1 MVYILNMT
9 MEAEQTN
16 NVAVDGHRLKLLS
29 YNVQVGIPANNFR
42 HYLSNTWKHLL
53 PFAGRSNNLDRIARF
68 IKDFDIVGLLELDSG
83 SIRSEFVNQPQYVAK
98 KAGFP
103 YVYSKT
109 NRDLGILAQHSLA
122 IMSHHEA
129 ILVKEHSLPS
139 TIPGRGALE
148 VHFGDE
154 KDPLVVVLAHLS
166 LMSGARR
173 KQLCYLSR
181 IVKKYRHAVVMGD
194 LNTQIHSEELGLLFT
209 NTTLNKPESSHHT
222 FPSWKP
228 RVGFDHI
235 LVTPELKIEESEV
248 FGLDYSD
255 HLPVGME
262 VGAPSAHF
270 SARSRLT
277 A

>member
-1 MVYILNMT
+1 M
-9 MEAEQTN
+9 
-16 NVAVDGHRLKLLS
+16 
-29 YNVQVGIPANNFR
+29 
-42 HYLSNTWKHLL
+42 
-53 PFAGRSNNLDRIARF
+53 
-68 IKDFDIVGLLELDSG
+68 
-83 SIRSEFVNQPQYVAK
+83 NQPQYVAE
-98 KAGFP
+98 KANFP

-122 IMSHHEA
+122 IMSRHEA
-129 ILVKEHSLPS
+129 IFVKEHSLPS

-154 KDPLVVVLAHLS
+154 NDPLVVVLAHLS

-181 IVKKYRHAVVMGD
+181 IVKEYRHAVVMGD

-270 SARSRLT
+270 SRLT